1 VMVRRRRRRCRQ
13 VRHQMMIST
22 EDTVPVNI
30 GSSQSTVITVSLIS
44 HLR

>member
-1 VMVRRRRRRCRQ
+1 MARRRRRRCRQ

-30 GSSQSTVITVSLIS
+30 G
-44 HLR
+44 